1 MKGII
6 MEIFEN
12 INGTSS
18 VNAVYYATL
27 KDGRV
32 AIKYDPSKKFFKVVS
47 ADKFKSLCDDAKVI
61 VKEVNELKFNQ

>member
-1 MKGII
+1 

-12 INGTSS
+12 INGTES
-18 VNAVYYATL
+18 VNSVYYAKL

-47 ADKFKSLCDDAKVI
+47 ADKFKSLCDDAEVM
-61 VKEVNELKFNQ
+61 VKQVTALTFTQ